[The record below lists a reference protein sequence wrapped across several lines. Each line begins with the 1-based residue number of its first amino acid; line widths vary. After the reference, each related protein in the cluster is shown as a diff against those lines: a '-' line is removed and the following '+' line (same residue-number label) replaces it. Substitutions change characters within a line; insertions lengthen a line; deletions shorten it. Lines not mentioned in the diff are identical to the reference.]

1 MVSGK
6 QPMGLRGTQDEPFWA
21 FAFHSQKMFVLLYF
35 WMKGLSLNHVSEESK
50 VNLWGVRGCD
60 CPTTG

>member
-1 MVSGK
+1 
-6 QPMGLRGTQDEPFWA
+6 MGLRGTQDEPFWA
-21 FAFHSQKMFVLLYF
+21 FAFHSQKMFVLLCF
-35 WMKGLSLNHVSEESK
+35 WVKGLSLNHVSEESK